1 MFRLQSIVDSSCC
14 GTRYVLAEY
23 DTIGPWRRIQQLQ
36 LAVRVR
42 VAIGARGSS
51 VLLHCSIHRHAWQG
65 AVTMVI
71 SPSGV
76 GFDISADR
84 QSERA
89 REISDSEPDRYS
101 LLTSLHSV
109 PSQKAEQ
116 RRCWCCAFCKVLSVS
131 AAQLPSLPLR
141 SPVPLCLKTQCK
153 NITLPHSLRGCL
165 R

>member
-89 REISDSEPDRYS
+89 REISDSEPDRHLPANLPSYS
-101 LLTSLHSV
+101 ALPKSRTKEVLVLCIL
-109 PSQKAEQ
+109 QG
-116 RRCWCCAFCKVLSVS
+116 AFCLCSSVAFS
-131 AAQLPSLPLR
+131 ATAEPGPPLP
-141 SPVPLCLKTQCK
+141 K
-153 NITLPHSLRGCL
+153 NTV
-165 R
+165 